1 MNFYLPTNAVTV
13 IFGFLIIGALWLLWV
28 WQRRKD
34 NFDLRDALTSPG
46 TDGVRRV
53 DTSKTLLVGVFL
65 VSSYLVS
72 DNYSDTA
79 LGVYLG
85 AWVINGGAVLAYKAW
100 KGNGTQPTGA
110 ANGNIQGKSGE
121 PVGQTAGPG

>member
-13 IFGFLIIGALWLLWV
+13 TFVLLIIAAIWLLWV
-28 WQRRKD
+28 WQKKKD

-46 TDGVRRV
+46 SDGIRRV
-53 DTSKTLLVGVFL
+53 DTSKSLLVGVFM
-65 VSSYLVS
+65 VSSYLVA

-85 AWVINGGAVLAYKAW
+85 AWVINGGAVLAFKAF
-100 KGNGTQPTGA
+100 KANGTLPPA
-110 ANGNIQGKSGE
+110 VAK
-121 PVGQTAGPG
+121 